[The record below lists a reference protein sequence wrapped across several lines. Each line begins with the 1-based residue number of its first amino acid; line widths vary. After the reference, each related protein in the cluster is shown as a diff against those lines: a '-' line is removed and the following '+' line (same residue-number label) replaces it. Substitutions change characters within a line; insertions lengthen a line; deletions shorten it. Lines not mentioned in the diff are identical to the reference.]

1 MHLKYQSCQ
10 KKRLRIA
17 ICIAAP
23 RESWVPASAAARP
36 SSAEAVTRRSPTRLA
51 KFDSAPGDFSRQRSV
66 LEQYDMPLP
75 RARTAAAA
83 AFVPVMAVTD
93 APLYHRAPAR
103 ARTAGPADDFFDAP
117 ARGGSARYAADPAG
131 YTSPLRG
138 SSTAADYSYDPRP
151 QRTRTVEVR
160 TQREEYQDDAEQLPR
175 RSSRAEKEFVLRSEK
190 SFTEGYKAGLEAART
205 FSARAASGPGRFEAE
220 ADEFPAEGAL
230 QETGRQWGSRR
241 AGGGVRRAASSMPQ
255 GRPYDGDADLRRSR
269 SAPRQGRVRYD
280 DEEEEEEIFEDA
292 PGQDAR
298 QRSGAKASAEDYG
311 NEAVGEEE
319 QEEEARM
326 QVEREADAPEGE
338 LPSFQSLVQ
347 RQKSQ
352 QVLATR
358 PNCTSPCQS

>member
-1 MHLKYQSCQ
+1 M
-10 KKRLRIA
+10 
-17 ICIAAP
+17 
-23 RESWVPASAAARP
+23 PASAPARP

-75 RARTAAAA
+75 RARTAGAA
-83 AFVPVMAVTD
+83 AFVPVMAVMD
-93 APLYHRAPAR
+93 APPYHRAPAR
-103 ARTAGPADDFFDAP
+103 ARTAGPADDYVDAP
-117 ARGGSARYAADPAG
+117 ARGGSGRYAAEPAG
-131 YTSPLRG
+131 YTPPLRG

-175 RSSRAEKEFVLRSEK
+175 GSSRAEKEFVLRSEK

-205 FSARAASGPGRFEAE
+205 FSARAASGRFEAE
-220 ADEFPAEGAL
+220 ADEFPAEGAPR
-230 QETGRQWGSRR
+230 ETGRQWGSKP
-241 AGGGVRRAASSMPQ
+241 AGGVRRAASSMPH
-255 GRPYDGDADLRRSR
+255 GRLYDGDADLRRSR
-269 SAPRQGRVRYD
+269 SAPRQGWVRYD
-280 DEEEEEEIFEDA
+280 DEEQEEEIFEDA

-298 QRSGAKASAEDYG
+298 QRSGAKVSAEDYG

-326 QVEREADAPEGE
+326 QVEREADAPEVE